1 MRILSVNTKG
11 GFFGG
16 IENTLYRMALLFQEQ
31 GWENIGLFETETDQ
45 TSAFYTPFRQVWLMD
60 DISLYDL
67 RQKIK
72 DVDVVI
78 VHKITQPRLFD
89 YLLDHYPVIVM
100 VHDHDYYCPRKYK
113 YFPFIHTDCKR
124 PFHPVYCSL
133 CSGMLNRGEGKIPF
147 KPISVFKNY
156 RMLSRLK
163 KAYRVVILSE
173 FMRQN
178 LILNQIPPNRILKIH
193 PFIEQQ
199 KVLPNKKKGLTELL
213 FIGQIIP
220 AKGVDL
226 LVEMMPFLRNAC
238 HLTIVG
244 AGIQIPQISKLIEKY
259 ELKSV
264 ITLAGWVKDPGE
276 YYKKADI
283 VILPSR
289 WQEPFGLA
297 GVEAFSY
304 GIPVVA
310 SDVGGIHEWL
320 IDSSNGVRV
329 PANDVKA
336 LASAVDT
343 LIDQP
348 DLLRQFGQNGR
359 DSVGKI
365 YSKEKFLEQ
374 FKIILEGINA

>member
-16 IENTLYRMALLFQEQ
+16 VENTLYRMALLFQEQ
-31 GWENIGLFETETDQ
+31 GWENIGLFETESDQ
-45 TSAFYTPFRQVWLMD
+45 TTAFYIPFRQVWLMD

-78 VHKITQPRLFD
+78 VHKITHTRLFD
-89 YLLDHYPVIVM
+89 YLLDHYPVVVM

-113 YFPFIHTDCKR
+113 YFPFIHTECKR
-124 PFHPVYCSL
+124 PFNPVYCSF
-133 CSGMLNRGEGKIPF
+133 CSGMLNRREGKIPF

-178 LILNQIPPNRILKIH
+178 LIQNQIPPNRILKIY
-193 PFIEQQ
+193 PFLEQQ
-199 KVLPNKKKGLTELL
+199 KVSSRKKKGVTELL
-213 FIGQIIP
+213 FTGQVIP

-226 LVEMMPFLRNAC
+226 LIEMMRLLRNPC
-238 HLTIVG
+238 HLNIVG
-244 AGIQIPQISKLIEKY
+244 KGIQIPEILHLVEKY
-259 ELKSV
+259 ELKAV
-264 ITLAGWVKDPGE
+264 VTLAGWVKDPGE

-283 VILPSR
+283 VVLPSR

-304 GIPVVA
+304 GIPVIA
-310 SDVGGIHEWL
+310 CDVGGIHEWL
-320 IDSSNGVRV
+320 IDSCNGYRV
-329 PANDVKA
+329 PANDAQA

-348 DLLRQFGQNGR
+348 EILRQFGQNCW
-359 DSVGKI
+359 DLVGKI
-365 YSKEKFLEQ
+365 YSKDKFLER
-374 FKIILEGINA
+374 FKVILEGINV